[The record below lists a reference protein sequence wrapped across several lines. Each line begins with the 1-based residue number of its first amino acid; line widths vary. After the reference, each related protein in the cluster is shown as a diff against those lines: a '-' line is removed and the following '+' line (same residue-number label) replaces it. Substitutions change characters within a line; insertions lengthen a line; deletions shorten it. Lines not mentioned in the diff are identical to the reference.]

1 MNIKQYSI
9 RDKFP
14 SLQAMN
20 NSPVKIIEFL
30 NNFAKSPFA
39 FTYPVNQGEIM
50 LQEEK
55 EKQRKTSESRQYR
68 DEILGVGQDKDQMLR
83 LQHYRDRMLG
93 LTDEIPASRTSK
105 HEKMNMWSVREG
117 NENILRLDEYMNELT
132 KLQEAREQMLSMQKE
147 GLMRLQ
153 QDREEMLKMQQDG
166 LLTLQRDR
174 EEIMHLQEQLLA
186 ALQQGTSNEESLRKT
201 TEEMFKLQQDTNRML
216 EEQQNSMLTF
226 QKDRD
231 DLERIQQESL
241 MKMKENDFFRM
252 IKNKRNLEL
261 ALSVRK
267 RQEQE
272 TMKTKDMEEKN
283 TVGVDIPINEKPV
296 RTDTTKESILSKIG
310 ISGIKKLEKEN
321 MPNDE
326 KKKYTQIKQ
335 SSDSEASDQRQQ
347 LQSKEDYTEQS
358 ALNKETASEVKS
370 TSLTERRYV
379 MIPKLQDKTKNI
391 DQRDFGMDVVRC
403 AAVFLV
409 LSIHFFLYSGYYSL
423 PQVGVKVWIADW
435 ARCFV
440 FVGVPLFLMI
450 TGYLKGTKKLTKAY
464 YLGIIPILL
473 TWIIAT
479 ILCVAFKIYYLDVEK
494 EPILWVADIF
504 NFVGATYSW
513 YVEMYIGIFLL
524 CPFLNKITE
533 NMDKKQFQILLIT
546 MAALTF
552 LPTLTN
558 RWGDLEWNL
567 NFLPDYWMAL
577 YPFTYYFIGSYIRKF
592 QVKLPAVKGI
602 LFALLFAMVKGSILY
617 YTAKGG
623 IFVERI
629 GDGYSD
635 IFVVGTSV
643 CLFLALYDLKT
654 RSRELKRAVCH
665 ISKVSLALYLISW
678 IFDRLLYVMMIPYF
692 TLDNYIW
699 CYAVF
704 VSTSFFCSLLTATV
718 IDRIVQWIYRT
729 SVNTVIEWKNKKMLD
744 TAKKG

>member
-1 MNIKQYSI
+1 
-9 RDKFP
+9 
-14 SLQAMN
+14 
-20 NSPVKIIEFL
+20 
-30 NNFAKSPFA
+30 
-39 FTYPVNQGEIM
+39 M

-83 LQHYRDRMLG
+83 LQHYRERMLG

-241 MKMKENDFFRM
+241 MSMKENDFFRM

-272 TMKTKDMEEKN
+272 TMKTKDME
-283 TVGVDIPINEKPV
+283 
-296 RTDTTKESILSKIG
+296 
-310 ISGIKKLEKEN
+310 
-321 MPNDE
+321 

-335 SSDSEASDQRQQ
+335 SSDSDVSNQRQQ
-347 LQSKEDYTEQS
+347 LQSKEDDTEQY
-358 ALNKETASEVKS
+358 AFNKETTSEVKS
-370 TSLTERRYV
+370 TSLTEKRYV

-473 TWIIAT
+473 TWMIAT

-494 EPILWVADIF
+494 EPILWIADIF

-513 YVEMYIGIFLL
+513 YIEMYIGIFLL

-592 QVKLPAVKGI
+592 QLKLPAVKGI

-654 RSRELKRAVCH
+654 RSRELKRVVCH